1 VDAIL
6 VDCIDKRLCVHEIGV
21 GVVAAKVG
29 LGHAVL
35 CAVGDAEFLLEDVN
49 TVVASNTA
57 QAVEEDLE
65 VGVLL
70 EERLDE
76 VKVENVLEHLKV
88 VCGRVQ
94 DLDLELAILLGADG
108 AQVDIWDIGNFVR
121 GERLGGFVNL
131 VRDALGRWGTVR
143 EVVLDAEVLGGTYE
157 SQSWCSIIS

>member
-1 VDAIL
+1 
-6 VDCIDKRLCVHEIGV
+6 
-21 GVVAAKVG
+21 
-29 LGHAVL
+29 
-35 CAVGDAEFLLEDVN
+35 
-49 TVVASNTA
+49 
-57 QAVEEDLE
+57 
-65 VGVLL
+65 
-70 EERLDE
+70 
-76 VKVENVLEHLKV
+76 
-88 VCGRVQ
+88 VQ